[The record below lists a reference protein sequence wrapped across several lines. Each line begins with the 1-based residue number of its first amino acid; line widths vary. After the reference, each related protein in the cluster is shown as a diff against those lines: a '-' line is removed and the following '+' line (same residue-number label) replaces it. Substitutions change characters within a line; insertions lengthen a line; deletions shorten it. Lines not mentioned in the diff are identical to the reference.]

1 MHLSQLLRES
11 LISFDDEAVAPSQAP
26 SVDTV
31 TSKMQ
36 ALSKLLTLDASHHHT
51 WCFHQE
57 LNTRKLIREIKSHV
71 YGKQQTSDSSWE
83 FLKIDN

>member
-1 MHLSQLLRES
+1 MHLFQLLRES
-11 LISFDDEAVAPSQAP
+11 LISFDDEAVAPSQPP

-36 ALSKLLTLDASHHHT
+36 ALSKLLTLSASHHHT
-51 WCFHQE
+51 SCFHQE
-57 LNTRKLIREIKSHV
+57 LNTRKRIREIKSHI

-83 FLKIDN
+83 FLRIEN

>member
-1 MHLSQLLRES
+1 MHLFQLLRES

-36 ALSKLLTLDASHHHT
+36 ALSKLLTLGASHHHT
-51 WCFHQE
+51 
-57 LNTRKLIREIKSHV
+57 
-71 YGKQQTSDSSWE
+71 
-83 FLKIDN
+83 

>member
-1 MHLSQLLRES
+1 MFQLLRES

-36 ALSKLLTLDASHHHT
+36 ALSKLLTLGASHHHT

-71 YGKQQTSDSSWE
+71 YGKRQIQVESFSE
-83 FLKIDN
+83 